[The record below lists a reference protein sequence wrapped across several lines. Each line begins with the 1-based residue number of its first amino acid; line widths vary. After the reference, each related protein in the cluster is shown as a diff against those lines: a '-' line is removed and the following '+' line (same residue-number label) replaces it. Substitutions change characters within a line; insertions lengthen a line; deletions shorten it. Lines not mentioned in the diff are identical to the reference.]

1 MNLSNS
7 ADAEVDEGLNIL
19 LGLSRDDI
27 TCSNW
32 DEEGNNS
39 ALNSSSSMS
48 PLRKVNAK
56 AKRDEKRNTECFNLQ
71 ELKYLPQKV
80 RSFLMERAH
89 AIDPRTG
96 TLCLPPVVPCDF
108 SVFERGNVLIA
119 SKSIRKGDII
129 FTERAQIAAQQK
141 PIQYTGD
148 RICYSARG
156 CQYCYRSLEMGD
168 CLSKGECSSK
178 GESVSFVMPLRQ
190 LWPIPD
196 YECIYF
202 NSEDE
207 EKEKYD
213 SQVSKHI
220 PFPGGVYFCK
230 SCDVCILNFSFQL
243 SRVSFLI
250 CSCQYFVPRFTNR
263 QVFVPKNVNVI
274 FLIFLVAVA
283 RYQKLYLKSYPSTTT
298 MRWFYLQFFSQF
310 E

>member
-1 MNLSNS
+1 MLPSLQHYLFELQPILLKTNMNLSNS

-19 LGLSRDDI
+19 LGLSRNDI

-39 ALNSSSSMS
+39 VSSKS

-56 AKRDEKRNTECFNLQ
+56 AKRDETRNKECFNLQ
-71 ELKYLPQKV
+71 ELKHLPQNV
-80 RSFLMERAH
+80 CSFLMERAH

-141 PIQYTGD
+141 PMQYTGSG
-148 RICYSARG
+148 ICYSARG
-156 CQYCYRSLEMGD
+156 CQYCHRSLEMGD
-168 CLSKGECSSK
+168 CLNKGKCSNK
-178 GESVSFVMPLRQ
+178 GESGSYAMPLRQ

-207 EKEKYD
+207 EKEKCD
-213 SQVSKHI
+213 SQASKHI
-220 PFPGGVYFCK
+220 PFPGGVYFCR
-230 SCDVCILNFSFQL
+230 SCDVCILDFSFRL
-243 SRVSFLI
+243 VFLFLFAQVNT
-250 CSCQYFVPRFTNR
+250 SCHILQIG
-263 QVFVPKNVNVI
+263 K
-274 FLIFLVAVA
+274 FLF
-283 RYQKLYLKSYPSTTT
+283 RK
-298 MRWFYLQFFSQF
+298 M
-310 E
+310 